1 MAAAVN
7 GAPAGSPSPAAC
19 DAFFATCTRVSQP
32 PLLPELRL
40 HLATEIT
47 PLWEA
52 VERFVGR
59 EGTDPPFWA
68 FCWAGGQALA
78 RWVLDH
84 PDVVV
89 GRRVLDVGCGG
100 GVAAIAAAR
109 AGAAAVTANDID
121 PLALA
126 MVARNAASNG
136 VQIETV
142 GVDLLSSPVSRDWD
156 VVLVGDLCY
165 EAATSVRLAD
175 WLRHYAAGG
184 AVVLMG
190 DPGRK
195 YQPSTGLE
203 ALAHYDVPTTREL
216 EDRAVRETVVWR
228 VLP

>member
-1 MAAAVN
+1 MNQTPSAAA
-7 GAPAGSPSPAAC
+7 C
-19 DAFFATCTRVSQP
+19 EAFFATCTQP
-32 PLLPELRL
+32 SALPFLPELRL

-78 RWVLDH
+78 RWILDH
-84 PDVVV
+84 PEAVA

-109 AGAAAVTANDID
+109 AGAAEVLANDIA

-126 MVARNAASNG
+126 MLARNASLNE
-136 VQIETV
+136 VQVEVI
-142 GVDLLSSPVSRDWD
+142 GDDLLSSTPSREWD
-156 VVLVGDLCY
+156 VILVGDLCY
-165 EAATSVRLAD
+165 EPGTSVRLAG
-175 WLRHYAAGG
+175 WLRQRAAAGTL
-184 AVVLMG
+184 VLLG

-203 ALAHYDVPTTREL
+203 AVARYDVPTTREL
-216 EDRAVRETVVWR
+216 EDRVVRPTVVWQIR
-228 VLP
+228 P